1 MWKYNSPKQQKPKPK
16 TAANPNSKK
25 NIIIK
30 NCVPF
35 TDCISDI
42 NNTQIVPIPMYNLI
56 ECSDNYSKT
65 YGSLWQCYRNETF
78 LNNNGAIAN
87 FPDIADNNNSAPFKF
102 KTKIADR
109 IGNYSIKVVK
119 IMVPLKYLSNFWRTL
134 EMSLIN

>member
-1 MWKYNSPKQQKPKPK
+1 M
-16 TAANPNSKK
+16 
-25 NIIIK
+25 
-30 NCVPF
+30 
-35 TDCISDI
+35 
-42 NNTQIVPIPMYNLI
+42 
-56 ECSDNYSKT
+56 
-65 YGSLWQCYRNETF
+65 WQCYRNETF

-134 EMSLIN
+134 EMSLINWEINLIVSWSVNCFIIDVPIANQIPTFTIIDTKTLCSSCNSINSR